1 MKSEYGTVYF
11 ADASALVKL
20 FVKEDGS
27 TALREFLDKQGV
39 FYTTLLCFAEALAVM
54 KRKRFFEQCAFSQEQ
69 YISAT
74 NILRASIKSSQIKFA
89 EQGDLTEPHVFYEAA
104 DLSDKYSI
112 DLSDALQIV
121 VVRRS
126 RIVGATLITADRD
139 LAEAARAEGIS
150 VWDCLRE
157 AHPSGV
163 VY

>member
-1 MKSEYGTVYF
+1 MKSEYGTIYF

-27 TALREFLDKQGV
+27 TALREFLGKQGV

-54 KRKRFFEQCAFSQEQ
+54 KRKRFFEQPALSQEQ

-74 NILRASIKSSQIKFA
+74 NMLRASIKSRQIKFA
-89 EQGDLTEPHVFYEAA
+89 EKGDLTEPHVFYKAA

-126 RIVGATLITADRD
+126 RIVGATLITADGD

-157 AHPSGV
+157 APPSGV
-163 VY
+163 VS